1 MTRRLA
7 AIPIVAVVATLV
19 IGIGVHDARATST
32 SAATGATAIR
42 TVRDYLADAALDNNG
57 YVSCRYLTAAA
68 AGPDA
73 DCSDAVIAAPPSMP
87 GLDTDTRLHKVDMT
101 ATVRGGVAYVHVLAR
116 GDGAFTVV
124 LTHTTPS
131 ERTAFDAP
139 ASAWRIASFR

>member
-7 AIPIVAVVATLV
+7 ATLLVAAVATFA
-19 IGIGVHDARATST
+19 IAIGVHDARATST
-32 SAATGATAIR
+32 SAATGATAIQ
-42 TVRDYLADAALDNNG
+42 TVRDYLAEAALDDNG

-73 DCSDAVIAAPPSMP
+73 DCSNAVITAPPSMP
-87 GLDTDTRLHKVDMT
+87 GVDTDTRLHKVDMT
-101 ATVRGGVAYVHVLAR
+101 ATVRGGVAYVRVLAR

-124 LTHTTPS
+124 LAHTTPS

-139 ASAWRIASFR
+139 ASAWRIAAFR